1 MPRYSDRELNLAAA
15 RVLLLSRGRVLLT
28 ILAGAGVGSTI
39 GSWVGSLLALTLI
52 ARQPGPAPPFSLDP
66 NFYRYLMPLLIGVLG
81 GIVAYVWASYREAII
96 RMQVQTSLCI
106 AEIENHARAARAET
120 ERKAN
125 VD

>member
-1 MPRYSDRELNLAAA
+1 MPIYSDRELNLAAA

-28 ILAGAGVGSTI
+28 VLAGAGVGSTI
-39 GSWVGSLLALTLI
+39 GYWTGSVISLALKV
-52 ARQPGPAPPFSLDP
+52 RQPGPGFGLDP
-66 NFYRYLMPLLIGVLG
+66 DFYKLLMPLLIGLLG
-81 GIVAYVWASYREAII
+81 GMVAYVWASYREAII

-125 VD
+125 VN